1 MVPDSDKKKLVILG
15 SGSHGLEVLSIVDEI
30 NRKSNR
36 YEVLRFFDD
45 DKNKHKKEVGGV
57 PVIKTC
63 NLGLLSS
70 KISTFGV
77 LRVIQEEIN
86 QNIAKT
92 RRLKEFL
99 VEGLKKR

>member
-1 MVPDSDKKKLVILG
+1 MVPDSDKKKPVILG
-15 SGSHGLEVLSIVDEI
+15 SGSHGLEILSIVDEI

-36 YEVLRFFDD
+36 YEVPRFFDD

-99 VEGLKKR
+99 LEGLKKR

>member
-15 SGSHGLEVLSIVDEI
+15 SSSHGLEVLSIVDEI

-45 DKNKHKKEVGGV
+45 DKNKHQEEVRGV
-57 PVIKTC
+57 PAIKTC
-63 NLGLLSS
+63 DLGLLSS
-70 KISTFGV
+70 KMSTFGV
-77 LRVIQEEIN
+77 LRLIQEEIN

>member
-15 SGSHGLEVLSIVDEI
+15 SGSHGLELLSIVDEI

-57 PVIKTC
+57 SVIKTC

>member
-30 NRKSNR
+30 NRKSNQ

-45 DKNKHKKEVGGV
+45 DKNKHQKEVGGV

-70 KISTFGV
+70 KMSTFGV

>member
-15 SGSHGLEVLSIVDEI
+15 SGSHGLELLSIVDEI

-70 KISTFGV
+70 KMSTFGV

-92 RRLKEFL
+92 RRLKGFL